1 MSITIEFEDLGQDF
15 LVWTLNE
22 NGVVI
27 ECKPFQA
34 WLWKGRQVVDYAS
47 LKRGDV
53 KKDMDDFGNSIN
65 NYAFLMHDMIWKR
78 IYFFTS
84 AISGGSH
91 VDAADNV
98 I

>member
-1 MSITIEFEDLGQDF
+1 
-15 LVWTLNE
+15 
-22 NGVVI
+22 
-27 ECKPFQA
+27 
-34 WLWKGRQVVDYAS
+34 
-47 LKRGDV
+47 
-53 KKDMDDFGNSIN
+53 MDDFGNSIN

-78 IYFFTS
+78 IYFFSS